1 MGNIIPKI
9 YQLLKETRDFIS
21 FEEQL
26 KRLMYSTFADVM
38 GIVFGQLDEAIV
50 NEKRKEGWKRER
62 KDKKTLTFTFGAVTY
77 RRSLMY
83 DNEGNPHYP
92 LDEWLGLPIPTVQ
105 RYG

>member
-1 MGNIIPKI
+1 MENIIPKI
-9 YQLLKETRDFIS
+9 YQLLNETRDFIS

-62 KDKKTLTFTFGAVTY
+62 KDKKTLTFTFGAVT
-77 RRSLMY
+77 
-83 DNEGNPHYP
+83 
-92 LDEWLGLPIPTVQ
+92 
-105 RYG
+105 